1 LLLATLPQLYYN
13 KSSLLPLGTII
24 VITPRSAIAYL
35 ALLAG
40 IFHFF
45 PGAKLIGSSAVILVI
60 ALEWRHLRRVPRVV
74 FAMAGLAALYAW
86 VNHAAM
92 LKPAVANMLA
102 LTSLIL
108 SVTLLSSVLGRT
120 RDLQRISVSLF
131 DGKPSRRYLSLA
143 FGTTLLAIPINVG
156 SVGVIGSLVAERIRR
171 TGDSA
176 ATRNATRAVL
186 RGFGAAPIFSPL
198 SISLVMTLTLLPD
211 LSSFEL
217 LAWAIPCALLISL
230 SGLLW
235 REQEVEAVMGTGQEL
250 AGWAEWVRFALII
263 LIICIGV
270 FAGSHWLGLSY
281 AYAVALSCLAVVVS
295 GHVITRV
302 KKKSAPL
309 PDLSHV
315 GNELAIVGGSAFIGA
330 VISTGVIN
338 IVGEINLGFWWWP
351 LVAAAV
357 PWLFFALGL
366 VGVNPILT
374 GTIVAGI
381 LGTVWPTDGLLG
393 LGIGIVTGWG
403 ITAFGTPYAANAL
416 LMERLSGYSAQ
427 EASWRWNRA
436 MSFFTLLF
444 ASLLAATLT
453 LTGIWR

>member
-1 LLLATLPQLYYN
+1 M
-13 KSSLLPLGTII
+13 
-24 VITPRSAIAYL
+24 ITPRSAIAYL

-45 PGAKLIGSSAVILVI
+45 PGAKSVGAIAVVWVI
-60 ALEWRHLRRVPRVV
+60 ALEWGYLRTVPRIV
-74 FAMAGLAALYAW
+74 FVAAGVAAGYALW
-86 VNHAAM
+86 RDGGM
-92 LKPAVANMLA
+92 LSIATANMLA

-131 DGKPSRRYLSLA
+131 QGKPAQRYLSLA
-143 FGTTLLAIPINVG
+143 LGTTLLAIPINVG

-171 TGDSA
+171 NGDSS

-198 SISLVMTLTLLPD
+198 SISLVMTLTLLPG
-211 LSSFEL
+211 LGSLQL
-217 LAWAIPCALLISL
+217 LAWAIPSALLISL
-230 SGLLW
+230 AGLLW
-235 REQEVEAVMGTGQEL
+235 REPEAEAAMGAGEDV
-250 AGWAEWVRFALII
+250 AGWGEWLRFALII
-263 LIICIGV
+263 VVICIGV
-270 FAGSHWLGLSY
+270 FVASHWFALSY
-281 AYAVALSCLAVVVS
+281 AYAVALSCLAVVLA
-295 GHVITRV
+295 GHVIARA
-302 KKKSAPL
+302 KQKAAPL

-330 VISTGVIN
+330 IISGGIIN
-338 IVGEINLGFWWWP
+338 SVGGDISVNFWAWP
-351 LVAAAV
+351 LIAAAV

-381 LGTVWPTDGLLG
+381 FGTLWPTAGLLG

-427 EASWRWNRA
+427 EASWRWNQA
-436 MSFFTLLF
+436 MSFFTLIF
-444 ASLLAATLT
+444 ASLLAAILT
-453 LTGIWR
+453 LAGIWG